1 MYSMCSVEIK
11 TLRSQGVKGGIYI
24 IYIMLRARAYTRV
37 FQEKICQS
45 ATDGLYRAEVQK
57 NMRVADL
64 WQIVENVADCGR
76 FGGAGTVSFR
86 HHPITREST

>member
-1 MYSMCSVEIK
+1 
-11 TLRSQGVKGGIYI
+11 
-24 IYIMLRARAYTRV
+24 MLRARAYTRV
-37 FQEKICQS
+37 SQEKICQS

-57 NMRVADL
+57 DMRVADL

-86 HHPITREST
+86 HQATLHVSPLEKSRCLLLLLQSET